1 VKPALHMGRPRLKEL
16 REAAG
21 WTQQQLADKL
31 AYFAWTRGLG
41 HVGVNASMVA
51 KWERGAKGISSRYQL
66 LLCQL
71 FGVTREQLGFCDSSA
86 ESAEP
91 SPSAVRPGGP
101 ESLVRMHEQAT
112 EILDQLGL
120 PTAPHLAS
128 EADAGR
134 LTPAQAVTASPDDLD
149 RLTARY
155 ETLYETADPAAL
167 LPAVAAHVRTT
178 GDQLRADHGPATRR
192 RLLRCLTVAATLA
205 GRLAYDDLGDML
217 NGRAY
222 LSTAL
227 DAARDIADHHAAGT
241 ALGHLARLAQ
251 VDGRPSSALAYLA
264 DAQCHAEHAP
274 ELAGW
279 LATIA
284 AAIHADR
291 GDQPAADA
299 ALHQAEATAAGSA
312 EVTAAAGYVQWKAG
326 DLQAARTILSTALDA
341 LPGTAR
347 RARTLLQLDLALVE
361 LDAGRLPEAC
371 RHATTAAGA
380 LDRVRHATAAA
391 RLRQFRAHPA
401 AQKAPPRVL
410 RALDAHLGD
419 TIG

>member
-1 VKPALHMGRPRLKEL
+1 VKPALTTGRPRLKEL

-31 AYFAWTRGLG
+31 AYFAWTRGHG

-51 KWERGAKGISSRYQL
+51 KWERGAKGSSARYQL

-71 FGVTREQLGFCDSSA
+71 FGVTREQLGFCDPSTERA
-86 ESAEP
+86 EA
-91 SPSAVRPGGP
+91 SPTVVRPGGP
-101 ESLVRMHEQAT
+101 ESLVHMLDHAT

-120 PTAPHLAS
+120 PTAPQLTAP
-128 EADAGR
+128 DAGR
-134 LTPAQAVTASPDDLD
+134 LSPAQAATATPDDLD
-149 RLTARY
+149 CLTARY

-167 LPAVAAHVRTT
+167 LPAVAAHIRAISE
-178 GDQLRADHGPATRR
+178 QLRAAHGPATRR

-227 DAARDIADHHAAGT
+227 DAARDIADHRAAGT

-274 ELAGW
+274 ELGGW

-291 GDQPAADA
+291 GDQAAADT
-299 ALHQAEATAAGSA
+299 ALRQAEATAAGSA
-312 EVTAAAGYVQWKAG
+312 EVTAATGHVQLKAG
-326 DLQAARTILSTALDA
+326 DHQAARTTLTTALEA
-341 LPGTAR
+341 LPGAAR
-347 RARTLLQLDLALVE
+347 RARTLLQLDLAMVE
-361 LDAGRLPEAC
+361 LEAGRLPEAC
-371 RHATTAAGA
+371 RHATAAA
-380 LDRVRHATAAA
+380 ETLDRVRHATAAA
-391 RLRQFRAHPA
+391 RLRQFRAHRA

-410 RALDAHLGD
+410 RALDAHLHD
-419 TIG
+419 TVG